1 MESSKCNCCR
11 HNLQPWCFKNVL
23 SIERWPSAKVGSKRL
38 NPKLLAPANGWE
50 TLFRAIAWIICFLQ
64 RSPAL
69 TAERWWAEDSMEGRL
84 PPTLTSHPTNLTNA
98 ATAATLLLMLL
109 LEPIHWCCCCFF
121 DAHLSPRHLTMLL
134 LLCLVLRLCC
144 CCCWKTYP
152 LLDAAVSSSLL
163 FLLFSVSGDNKNVFQ
178 LKGYFGRLCCN
189 ADQKFTHLAAFQMRE
204 RWLHFV
210 KSRCSEAIILKR
222 HLALQR
228 S

>member
-1 MESSKCNCCR
+1 MES
-11 HNLQPWCFKNVL
+11 CFQNAITRVSTNIL
-23 SIERWPSAKVGSKRL
+23 SAERCPSPEVGSKRL
-38 NPKLLAPANGWE
+38 KSQNCLQMVERHHSL
-50 TLFRAIAWIICFLQ
+50 IASIICFLQ

-69 TAERWWAEDSMEGRL
+69 TAECWWAEDSMEGRL
-84 PPTLTSHPTNLTNA
+84 PPTLTPHPTNLTNA

-144 CCCWKTYP
+144 CWCWKTYP

-210 KSRCSEAIILKR
+210 KSRCSEVIILKR

>member
-1 MESSKCNCCR
+1 MQSLVFQQMFCLQNGAPSQKWVPKCNCLHQQMVER
-11 HNLQPWCFKNVL
+11 HHSL
-23 SIERWPSAKVGSKRL
+23 
-38 NPKLLAPANGWE
+38 
-50 TLFRAIAWIICFLQ
+50 IASIICFLQ

-144 CCCWKTYP
+144 CWCWKTYP

-163 FLLFSVSGDNKNVFQ
+163 FLLFSVSGDNKNLFQ

-210 KSRCSEAIILKR
+210 KSQCSEAIILKR